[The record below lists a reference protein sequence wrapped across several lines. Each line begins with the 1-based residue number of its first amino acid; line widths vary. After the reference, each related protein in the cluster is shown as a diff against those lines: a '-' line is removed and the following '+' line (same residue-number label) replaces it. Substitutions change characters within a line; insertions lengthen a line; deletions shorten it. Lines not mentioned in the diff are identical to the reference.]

1 METTHSY
8 LSVSVLLKVKLHFL
22 ELCFTN
28 LSMVVVVIMLLS
40 SLGSKLV
47 KLKVNEDVYGIIK
60 LNSKKIKN
68 TIAFGAAKAIIGN

>member
-1 METTHSY
+1 
-8 LSVSVLLKVKLHFL
+8 
-22 ELCFTN
+22 
-28 LSMVVVVIMLLS
+28 MLLS